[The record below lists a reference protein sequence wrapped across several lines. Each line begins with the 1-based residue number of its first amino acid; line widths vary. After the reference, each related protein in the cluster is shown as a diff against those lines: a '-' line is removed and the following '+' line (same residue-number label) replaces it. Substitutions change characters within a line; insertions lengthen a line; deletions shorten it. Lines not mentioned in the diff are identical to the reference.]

1 MVAGSCAMLAE
12 NPNVTPVASPNATLV
27 ESPSVMLVESP
38 SAMLVESPS
47 VMPVESPSAMPV
59 ESPNVTLAA
68 NRSAMLVANLSATL
82 ALGPRMEATPAWT
95 VAVVLTPWMRAE
107 PMLGRM
113 VVLRMV
119 AWTQARMRG
128 PSRCRRMAAR
138 SSRARCPGR

>member
-12 NPNVTPVASPNATLV
+12 NPNVTPVASPNVTPVASPNVTPVASPNATLV
-27 ESPSVMLVESP
+27 ESPNATL
-38 SAMLVESPS
+38 
-47 VMPVESPSAMPV
+47 VESPSAMPV

-68 NRSAMLVANLSATL
+68 NRSEMLVANLSATL

-113 VVLRMV
+113 AVLWMV

-138 SSRARCPGR
+138 SSRAHCPGR